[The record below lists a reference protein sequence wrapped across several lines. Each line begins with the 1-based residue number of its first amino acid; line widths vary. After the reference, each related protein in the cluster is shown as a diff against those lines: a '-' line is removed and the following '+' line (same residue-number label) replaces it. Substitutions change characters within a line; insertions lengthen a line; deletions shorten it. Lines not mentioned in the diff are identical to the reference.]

1 MERKSPIFSI
11 IVTAYNVSAY
21 LDECL
26 NSVTRQTVEQYEL
39 IIIDDGSTDRSGE
52 IIDLYGIKHNNV
64 RVIHQK
70 NQGLSVA
77 RNVGLKSAKGDY
89 VLFLDGDDYIHS
101 ETLSMFLKFIDIVH
115 PEIIATCKNYVVEFG
130 KDVCVEPD
138 TCIDEKLTAKSL
150 SGLEYIKRTMQLNIY
165 QACAPYYVY
174 QRKFLEKTG
183 IQFEKGIFHED
194 ELWSLQLLPQALQ
207 VVVNKVPFYYH
218 RMRSGSITHQSV
230 FDKNARDLIYICNKL
245 DQLFPRTLD
254 YVWVRNHIATLYMNA
269 TYLGGDSVLKSRKLN
284 RKFPLMNAYTMKNR
298 IKAIIYFASPYIY
311 VKLDLFIKNKAR

>member
-150 SGLEYIKRTMQLNIY
+150 SGLEYINVQ
-165 QACAPYYVY
+165 
-174 QRKFLEKTG
+174 
-183 IQFEKGIFHED
+183 
-194 ELWSLQLLPQALQ
+194 
-207 VVVNKVPFYYH
+207 
-218 RMRSGSITHQSV
+218 
-230 FDKNARDLIYICNKL
+230 CN
-245 DQLFPRTLD
+245 
-254 YVWVRNHIATLYMNA
+254 
-269 TYLGGDSVLKSRKLN
+269 
-284 RKFPLMNAYTMKNR
+284 
-298 IKAIIYFASPYIY
+298 
-311 VKLDLFIKNKAR
+311 